1 MPPGQWKKSP
11 PDLVERFAGALPAHS
26 GVERHTM
33 FGCPCAFTNGHMFC
47 GLFQDRALV
56 RLGAGAAA
64 ELIAAGRAE
73 PFVPVQGRAMKEY
86 VLIPASDSGDSV
98 AVAEWLRRGLEF
110 GLSLAPKAARTSAKK
125 AARRTP
131 RSRAA

>member
-64 ELIAAGRAE
+64 ELIATG
-73 PFVPVQGRAMKEY
+73 
-86 VLIPASDSGDSV
+86 
-98 AVAEWLRRGLEF
+98 
-110 GLSLAPKAARTSAKK
+110 
-125 AARRTP
+125 RTP
-131 RSRAA
+131 DILYPFRLSRFYERDLVGEKGAASVGH